1 MIQLN
6 RFWIHFF
13 IKALGKKKKSR
24 IYSHS
29 VVSVKPL
36 LSGQKKMYKK
46 KSCNPHNNTWKIVT
60 ISQKESNQQQHNNKK
75 EAFMNKALVFFFY
88 IYFFLERH
96 YLHYSWMEH
105 GFSYS
110 WNDLELKSRM
120 ICFVWNVGRR
130 SMTCL

>member
-36 LSGQKKMYKK
+36 LSGQKKCIKK
-46 KSCNPHNNTWKIVT
+46 NHVIPTTIREKSL
-60 ISQKESNQQQHNNKK
+60 Q
-75 EAFMNKALVFFFY
+75 
-88 IYFFLERH
+88 
-96 YLHYSWMEH
+96 YL
-105 GFSYS
+105 
-110 WNDLELKSRM
+110 K
-120 ICFVWNVGRR
+120 
-130 SMTCL
+130 